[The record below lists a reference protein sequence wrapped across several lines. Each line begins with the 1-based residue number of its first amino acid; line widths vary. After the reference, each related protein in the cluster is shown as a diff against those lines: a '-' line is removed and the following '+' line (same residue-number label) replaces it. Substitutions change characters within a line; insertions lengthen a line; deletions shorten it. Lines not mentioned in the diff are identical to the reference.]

1 MVAGQLFEPT
11 EPGPIRPPCQPVGGE
26 QRSGSEAD
34 AEYQTGDGPVDD
46 EWDLFEPGR
55 IPHPDIGKE
64 ADAPSKRG
72 QTKDQ
77 RTAMAVVTS
86 GGLLEVDTTG
96 SWPMDVIVNLLHR
109 ILKLL
114 PKLRPE
120 ENRARGQGREE

>member
-1 MVAGQLFEPT
+1 
-11 EPGPIRPPCQPVGGE
+11 
-26 QRSGSEAD
+26 
-34 AEYQTGDGPVDD
+34 
-46 EWDLFEPGR
+46 
-55 IPHPDIGKE
+55 
-64 ADAPSKRG
+64 
-72 QTKDQ
+72 
-77 RTAMAVVTS
+77 MAVVTS